1 MPVTVSLLTLGRE
14 LSELEPVLH
23 DVSQS
28 QPEATS
34 AAASGIA
41 PKTQDLLLKLEKC
54 KCIWWG
60 WEEVLRTYS
69 YGKTERAVRG
79 PLAGNVVNLKVGG
92 ASEENGMI
100 SRSPEF
106 R

>member
-1 MPVTVSLLTLGRE
+1 MTVSLLTLGRE

-28 QPEATS
+28 QATS

-79 PLAGNVVNLKVGG
+79 PLAGNVVNLKVG
-92 ASEENGMI
+92 ANEENGMI
-100 SRSPEF
+100 FQKPGVSIVQR
-106 R
+106 